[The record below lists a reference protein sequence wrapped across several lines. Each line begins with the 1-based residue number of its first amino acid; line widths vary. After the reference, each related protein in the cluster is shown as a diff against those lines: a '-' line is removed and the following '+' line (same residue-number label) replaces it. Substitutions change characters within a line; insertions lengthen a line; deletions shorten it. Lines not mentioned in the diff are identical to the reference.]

1 MPPDQLDIPIN
12 VLSRCDQEALV
23 RLAKV
28 HSRNPNLE
36 LSEMEQRV
44 AAAIRRRRG
53 DDPVAAA
60 EIVAVT
66 GLTDRAV
73 RNIVRDLVI
82 EHGLPIGSCCAC
94 DKPGFF
100 WISDP
105 AELKRAADRHVSFG
119 IVNIVRGRR
128 LYKYNK
134 DELIGQLEA
143 ALE

>member
-1 MPPDQLDIPIN
+1 MPSQLDIP
-12 VLSRCDQEALV
+12 LV
-23 RLAKV
+23 EVR
-28 HSRNPNLE
+28 SRNPHLE
-36 LSEMEQRV
+36 LSKMGQRV
-44 AAAIRRRRG
+44 AAVIRRHDG

-73 RNIVRDLVI
+73 RNLVRDLVM

-94 DKPGFF
+94 DKPGFY
-100 WISDP
+100 WISDQT
-105 AELKRAADRHVSFG
+105 ELKRAADRHVSFG

-143 ALE
+143 ALD

>member
-1 MPPDQLDIPIN
+1 MTLAQIDMPLA
-12 VLSRCDQEALV
+12 EV
-23 RLAKV
+23 R
-28 HSRNPNLE
+28 SRNPHLE

-44 AAAIRRRRG
+44 AAAIRRRDG
-53 DDPVAAA
+53 ADPVAAA
-60 EIVAVT
+60 EIVAIT

-105 AELKRAADRHVSFG
+105 AELRRAADRHVRFG
-119 IVNIVRGRR
+119 IVNIIRGRR